1 MAIAEEDLEYSEFGF
16 EISETDGLT
25 VVTLAGELDLATAAQ
40 LRECLTQPEVFDAPA
55 VRVDLTNVAFLGSTG
70 IGLLVA
76 ACKRA
81 RASGGSF
88 QITGP
93 RGMAQ
98 RTIEISGLTEYFDQD
113 AAPQP

>member
-1 MAIAEEDLEYSEFGF
+1 MAIAEQELEDVEFGF
-16 EISETDGLT
+16 EVTQTDGLT
-25 VVTLAGELDLATAAQ
+25 IVELAGELDLATAAQ
-40 LRECLTQPEVFDAPA
+40 LRECLTQPEVFDASA
-55 VRVDLTNVAFLGSTG
+55 VRVDLTKVAFLGSTG

-88 QITGP
+88 QITGS

-98 RTIEISGLTEYFDQD
+98 RTIEISGLTEYFAQ
-113 AAPQP
+113 